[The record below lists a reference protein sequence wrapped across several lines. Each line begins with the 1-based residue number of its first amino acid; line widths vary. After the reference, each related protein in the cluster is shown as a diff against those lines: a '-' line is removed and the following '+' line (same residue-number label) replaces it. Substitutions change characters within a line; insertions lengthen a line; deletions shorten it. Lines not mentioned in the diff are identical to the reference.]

1 MGKLDLI
8 RPVVDPAMR
17 RNRAADVPSP
27 GTAVLREWS
36 GRGLKHSSRGET
48 GSVTGAMHVVA
59 GFVLDDRCEGAFAWG
74 GTTGSPLPE
83 EQRSLASGPPQQPA
97 DSWGAL

>member
-27 GTAVLREWS
+27 GTAVLRE
-36 GRGLKHSSRGET
+36 
-48 GSVTGAMHVVA
+48 
-59 GFVLDDRCEGAFAWG
+59 
-74 GTTGSPLPE
+74 
-83 EQRSLASGPPQQPA
+83 
-97 DSWGAL
+97 